1 MAVAKFNWHGTNP
14 NKAFRYQ
21 KPPMSAW
28 GEMVYFNATKA
39 ENEAAYNALVNH
51 GPVSDFKTKVWNDIC
66 AKVYDLCDE
75 WQINDV
81 YRKSA
86 VWSPFIHEPDRAAWE
101 ALAKSKWPD
110 WDEYQVEEWVDNM
123 WRTWKPGTFTAWDYN
138 VLYGQWLLPVGLQ
151 KFEVQRGQR
160 LKGEYIL
167 RLVEIINHWTEL
179 SPLTVKFSTSYKW
192 GKKGKS
198 AVLPSASIDPD
209 YLEMH
214 FMLRDGTRVDDSIQI
229 HIKLDLNLL
238 IEKMTI
244 AELISCPIKS
254 LINFM
259 KLNVK
264 CKIWDK
270 FPIYLNIELGME
282 HDGTA
287 SPVMLSP
294 VHLSALWTGIFQTIA
309 TVYTAFVLDGFRVF
323 LSGTM
328 SDHVLPGMA
337 DAYGFS
343 FSTNHGQHRGMAR
356 IRTRR
361 PLPFSALSR
370 HYWGG
375 KVLVEHQ
382 GTLLLFM
389 EDGGISFADNTS
401 LSDDS
406 VFHAEHTG
414 RIGIKRTITDATVL
428 SAVSMTAEED
438 EIVYHG
444 KEIEGRVAGVV
455 DVAHRERFKTESSQ
469 SIQKTPAD
477 PIAFDGEVQ
486 GMRGGAEMSFA
497 NEQTFVM
504 RDGTIGVKEDDIQ
517 IAFQETA
524 ALDISDTYDTEETI
538 ALEDAPPFE
547 IGEADIVIRS
557 DYTAMLE
564 RDRTIEAAADAI
576 IQSLQS
582 GEVSFGLNANL
593 EADLIAG
600 KITAAAVLEAN
611 RRSALESEVDV
622 STIESAI
629 AACVLRK
636 LMESSIS
643 VETQIKAS
651 MILSLI
657 RFAES
662 TDNIVRVSAE
672 SDAIARVPKKLQS
685 KTQYITSQTDAFMD
699 ASYMRGNGLLA
710 DAKIRIETDVMP
722 EAVNSGTY
730 LASLAI
736 AEIICETTLGREPTA
751 ALEGNA
757 VASAGSEAG
766 VVLAR
771 SILILASTVED
782 NLVSEEEMILAAD
795 FERTLTID

>member
-270 FPIYLNIELGME
+270 FPIY
-282 HDGTA
+282 
-287 SPVMLSP
+287 
-294 VHLSALWTGIFQTIA
+294 
-309 TVYTAFVLDGFRVF
+309 
-323 LSGTM
+323 
-328 SDHVLPGMA
+328 
-337 DAYGFS
+337 
-343 FSTNHGQHRGMAR
+343 
-356 IRTRR
+356 
-361 PLPFSALSR
+361 
-370 HYWGG
+370 
-375 KVLVEHQ
+375 
-382 GTLLLFM
+382 
-389 EDGGISFADNTS
+389 
-401 LSDDS
+401 
-406 VFHAEHTG
+406 
-414 RIGIKRTITDATVL
+414 
-428 SAVSMTAEED
+428 
-438 EIVYHG
+438 
-444 KEIEGRVAGVV
+444 
-455 DVAHRERFKTESSQ
+455 
-469 SIQKTPAD
+469 
-477 PIAFDGEVQ
+477 
-486 GMRGGAEMSFA
+486 
-497 NEQTFVM
+497 
-504 RDGTIGVKEDDIQ
+504 
-517 IAFQETA
+517 
-524 ALDISDTYDTEETI
+524 
-538 ALEDAPPFE
+538 
-547 IGEADIVIRS
+547 
-557 DYTAMLE
+557 
-564 RDRTIEAAADAI
+564 
-576 IQSLQS
+576 
-582 GEVSFGLNANL
+582 
-593 EADLIAG
+593 
-600 KITAAAVLEAN
+600 
-611 RRSALESEVDV
+611 V

-699 ASYMRGNGLLA
+699 ASYMRGDGLLA

-736 AEIICETTLGREPTA
+736 AEIICETTLDRVPTA
-751 ALEGNA
+751 SLEGNA

>member
-1 MAVAKFNWHGTNP
+1 
-14 NKAFRYQ
+14 
-21 KPPMSAW
+21 
-28 GEMVYFNATKA
+28 
-39 ENEAAYNALVNH
+39 
-51 GPVSDFKTKVWNDIC
+51 
-66 AKVYDLCDE
+66 
-75 WQINDV
+75 
-81 YRKSA
+81 
-86 VWSPFIHEPDRAAWE
+86 
-101 ALAKSKWPD
+101 
-110 WDEYQVEEWVDNM
+110 
-123 WRTWKPGTFTAWDYN
+123 
-138 VLYGQWLLPVGLQ
+138 
-151 KFEVQRGQR
+151 
-160 LKGEYIL
+160 
-167 RLVEIINHWTEL
+167 
-179 SPLTVKFSTSYKW
+179 
-192 GKKGKS
+192 
-198 AVLPSASIDPD
+198 
-209 YLEMH
+209 MH
-214 FMLRDGTRVDDSIQI
+214 FTLRDGTRVDDSIQI
-229 HIKLDLNLL
+229 HITLDLNLL
-238 IEKMTI
+238 MEQITI
-244 AELISCPIKS
+244 AELTSCSVKS

-259 KLNVK
+259 KMNVK

-270 FPIYLNIELGME
+270 FPIYVNIALGME

-294 VHLSALWTGIFQTIA
+294 VHLGALWTGIFQTIA
-309 TVYTAFVLDGFRVF
+309 TGDTAFVLDGFRVF
-323 LSGTM
+323 LTAAM

-343 FSTNHGQHRGMAR
+343 FSTNHGQHRGTAR
-356 IRTRR
+356 IRTKR

-389 EDGGISFADNTS
+389 EDGGISFADNTN
-401 LSDDS
+401 LSDDP

-414 RIGIKRTITDATVL
+414 RIGVKRTITDATVL

-438 EIVYHG
+438 AIVYHG
-444 KEIEGRVAGVV
+444 KEIEGRVAGAV
-455 DVAHRERFKTESSQ
+455 DAAHRDRFKTKSSQ
-469 SIQKTPAD
+469 TIQKTQAD

-497 NEQTFVM
+497 NEQNFVM
-504 RDGTIGVKEDDIQ
+504 REGSIGVKEDDIQ

-524 ALDISDTYDTEETI
+524 VMGVEDTYDTEETI
-538 ALEDAPPFE
+538 TLEDAPPFE

-557 DYTAMLE
+557 GYTAMLE

-600 KITAAAVLEAN
+600 KITAAAALEAN
-611 RRSALESEVDV
+611 RRSTLESEVDV

-672 SDAIARVPKKLQS
+672 SDAVARVPKKLQS
-685 KTQYITSQTDAFMD
+685 KTQYITAQTNAFLD
-699 ASYMRGNGLLA
+699 ASYMRGDGLLA
-710 DAKIRIETDVMP
+710 DARIRIETDVMP

-782 NLVSEEEMILAAD
+782 NLVSEEEIILATD